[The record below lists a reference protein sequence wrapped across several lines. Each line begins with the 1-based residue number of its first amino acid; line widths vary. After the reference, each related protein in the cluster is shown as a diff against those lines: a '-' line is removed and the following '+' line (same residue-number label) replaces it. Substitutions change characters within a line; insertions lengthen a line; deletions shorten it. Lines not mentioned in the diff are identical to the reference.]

1 MKIAPFNE
9 DTMHLFEFHRFFF
22 KENSRHSVDLKGLLS
37 SYSGYLFINLST
49 ANNTHKKLDKLE
61 IDGTKYYILNGTYF
75 APFASQLVM
84 NIEVNGIM
92 LDTTWSIPIIIIQNV
107 GIPIGMSFGLTEDA
121 SIYNEFFFHFHNIYG
136 YEIPDFVDVV
146 ESDQGKALIKA
157 VHDQGMRHI
166 CYLRHLLV
174 SLG

>member
-1 MKIAPFNE
+1 M
-9 DTMHLFEFHRFFF
+9 
-22 KENSRHSVDLKGLLS
+22 
-37 SYSGYLFINLST
+37 ST

-61 IDGTKYYILNGTYF
+61 IDGTKYYILNGTYI

-92 LDTTWSIPIIIIQNV
+92 LDTTSSILSRYLSSIPTIIIQNV

-174 SLG
+174 SLGWKTYSNQVGNLITATTDDEYQRLKSIFDKYVC